1 VSYLGQADEGF
12 ARRRRRQVLAPPCS
26 SCSLRRVKAKPP
38 PPPCNFNTPLDSPKQ
53 KLTAMLSFAPD
64 SKSEDSSCLAA
75 EQTRSEIQRI
85 SQGRKPNGQLI
96 ISLTERAASLQ
107 SRCDAARA
115 KAVAPPAVDK
125 MFELQ
130 KLCCCI
136 AGGITLQACGLA

>member
-1 VSYLGQADEGF
+1 MFPFTRPAVTQTKSHA
-12 ARRRRRQVLAPPCS
+12 
-26 SCSLRRVKAKPP
+26 
-38 PPPCNFNTPLDSPKQ
+38 
-53 KLTAMLSFAPD
+53 TAMLSFAPD

-130 KLCCCI
+130 KLCI
-136 AGGITLQACGLA
+136 AGGRTLQACGLA